1 MARGT
6 IVLDARKKKERVPLT
21 EPRSHAHLN
30 LMTSISNLAD
40 EIKKHNAAVRRNS
53 RDRVHYRK
61 VCAVCKK
68 GEVFAPHEL
77 RSRLLRYM
85 VGNKVECVRVW
96 LARWKCCSCGRSFTD
111 HPDFRPAI

>member
-1 MARGT
+1 MVRGELFWT
-6 IVLDARKKKERVPLT
+6 QEKR
-21 EPRSHAHLN
+21 RSEFSRQNLAPMHLE
-30 LMTSISNLAD
+30 LMMSISNLVD

-77 RSRLLRYM
+77 RSRPLRYM
-85 VGNKVECVRVW
+85 VGNKVQCERVW

-111 HPDFRPAI
+111 HPDFRPSV

>member
-1 MARGT
+1 MQ
-6 IVLDARKKKERVPLT
+6 LK
-21 EPRSHAHLN
+21 
-30 LMTSISNLAD
+30 LMTNISNLAD

-53 RDRVHYRK
+53 RDRVRYRK

-77 RSRLLRYM
+77 RSRPLRYM

-96 LARWKCCSCGRSFTD
+96 LARWKCCTCDRRFTD
-111 HPDFRPAI
+111 HPNFRFAV